1 MEEGRRIRGRGY
13 AEAVRIQFD
22 SDVWRWAARTDSWFF
37 ASVPEELSAEI
48 HELPAPP
55 RGFSSLRVQARIG
68 TTRWRTSIFYNGSVY
83 VLPLKRAV
91 REAEHVD
98 EGDMI
103 DVELEIL
110 DL

>member
-1 MEEGRRIRGRGY
+1 MRI
-13 AEAVRIQFD
+13 EFD

>member
-1 MEEGRRIRGRGY
+1 MLEQDPANTATEFKRLMGTGKAIEFPGAG
-13 AEAVRIQFD
+13 I
-22 SDVWRWAARTDSWFF
+22 SKK
-37 ASVPEELSAEI
+37 PEELSAEI

-68 TTRWRTSIFYNGSVY
+68 LTRWRTSIFYNGSAY

-91 REAEHVD
+91 RDAEGFG
-98 EGDMI
+98 EGDVI
-103 DVELEIL
+103 VVELEIL